1 MAVRARRARGD
12 AETALKEAA
21 AALFAQQGYA
31 GATLDRI
38 AEASGVNKAMV
49 AYYFGDKAGLYAA
62 VLEGGVDAVLAHV
75 EARVSETA
83 PPAERLE
90 SFIEALADAFAA
102 NPYFPR
108 VLLQEYLAGG
118 GAQTAMRPAKKLA
131 ELLAQTTRI
140 LEAGAVD
147 GAFRPADPHMT
158 HLSLVGALMFFDL
171 TAPFRHSM
179 QDKEE
184 WKVSTPQRTA
194 FVAHLKT
201 LFARG
206 LASE

>member
-12 AETALKEAA
+12 AESALKEAA
-21 AALFAQQGYA
+21 CALFAQAGYA

-62 VLEGGVDAVLAHV
+62 VLADGVDAVLKHV
-75 EARVSETA
+75 AARVRDDASPEV
-83 PPAERLE
+83 RLE

-102 NPYFPR
+102 NPHFPR

-118 GAQTAMRPAKKLA
+118 GAQSALRPAQKLA
-131 ELLAQTTRI
+131 ELMAQTTRI
-140 LEAGAVD
+140 LEAGARA
-147 GAFRPADPHMT
+147 GAFRPVDPHMT
-158 HLSLVGALMFFDL
+158 HLSLIGALMFFDL
-171 TAPFRHSM
+171 TAPFRQSM
-179 QDKEE
+179 QDKAE
-184 WKVSTPQRTA
+184 WTISTPERAA
-194 FVAHLKT
+194 FVAHLRT
-201 LFARG
+201 LFSRG